1 MNLVKVKTQVN
12 PTSKQAFFYFSFCR
26 RTHQTDRDKN
36 PLSSISSQFNQEGNY
51 RYSVQIINN
60 ISKGVQLEIP
70 LTTTSKYFTEGR
82 VLYCEI
88 RNSDET

>member
-1 MNLVKVKTQVN
+1 MNLVKVKTQIN

-26 RTHQTDRDKN
+26 RIHQSDWEKN
-36 PLSSISSQFNQEGNY
+36 PLSSNSSQFNQEGNY
-51 RYSVQIINN
+51 RYSVQIINK
-60 ISKGVQLEIP
+60 ISKGIQLEIP

-88 RNSDET
+88 WNSGET